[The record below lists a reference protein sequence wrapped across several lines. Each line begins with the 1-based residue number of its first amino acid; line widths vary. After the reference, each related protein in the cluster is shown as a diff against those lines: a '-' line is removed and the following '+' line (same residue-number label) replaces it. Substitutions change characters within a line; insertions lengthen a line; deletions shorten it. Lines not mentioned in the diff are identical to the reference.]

1 MTAKINPRP
10 TPQKPK
16 KGGAAPPDGKATSL
30 KPKPIET
37 AYSRAKAAGGSADMG
52 TGIGNTT

>member
-10 TPQKPK
+10 TPQKPG
-16 KGGAAPPDGKATSL
+16 KGGAAAPTGKESGQ
-30 KPKPIET
+30 KPKQIVTE
-37 AYSRAKAAGGSADMG
+37 YSRAKAAGGSADMG